1 MALLTIDH
9 FADPACPWDFSAEP
23 ARWRLEWLYGDGLEW
38 RRVMVGLSERP
49 EDYDERDY
57 TPEGLSQGLASIQSR
72 FGMPI
77 DARERPRMLGT
88 VTACRAVVATRLHS
102 PEHEKAI
109 LRRFRVLGMSG
120 LMTDEPDVLAR
131 AAREAGIS
139 PLDLRWWMS
148 DPEVEE
154 ALRDDMARARRPQPA
169 ALDHKLADADQRG
182 RGDGRRYTCP
192 SYEITRDADGARLT
206 LPGFQPVEAYE
217 VALANLAPELPRRP
231 EPDSVAEVL
240 GWADEPLATAEVAM
254 ICGIDRSDAHT
265 ELARVADHEPLGPDG
280 FWTLAA
286 AERLAA

>member
-1 MALLTIDH
+1 
-9 FADPACPWDFSAEP
+9 
-23 ARWRLEWLYGDGLEW
+23 
-38 RRVMVGLSERP
+38 
-49 EDYDERDY
+49 
-57 TPEGLSQGLASIQSR
+57 
-72 FGMPI
+72 
-77 DARERPRMLGT
+77 

-169 ALDHKLADADQRG
+169 ALALDHKLADADQRG

-192 SYEITRDADGARLT
+192 SYEIVRDADGARLT
-206 LPGFQPVEAYE
+206 LPGFQPVEAY
-217 VALANLAPELPRRP
+217 

>member
-1 MALLTIDH
+1 
-9 FADPACPWDFSAEP
+9 
-23 ARWRLEWLYGDGLEW
+23 
-38 RRVMVGLSERP
+38 MVGLSERP

-169 ALDHKLADADQRG
+169 ALALDHKLADADQRG